1 MFAKGREFA
10 TERANSDALQQ
21 GVLHRHEAHLRDART
36 DLLHKRAAI
45 RCGKNTRVK
54 WFQLRGDC
62 QAKAASCGMPK
73 VRRLPKEAQGSRSNE
88 ALAS

>member
-10 TERANSDALQQ
+10 TERANSDAL
-21 GVLHRHEAHLRDART
+21 LHRHEAHLRDART

-54 WFQLRGDC
+54 WFQLHGDC
-62 QAKAASCGMPK
+62 QAKAASCGTPK